1 MLLAERSGRVPPT
14 PPHPFSVESF
24 KTNPQ
29 ATSQITTKRGFPPCS
44 PPTASAATV
53 ITQPVIK
60 VICTQQDPEL
70 HMPSRI
76 FQPVAILQSRAKCFI
91 GKIPPRHSIPRRLA
105 QDPGAGTAAGESA
118 IQPDLSIN
126 LNLGDAELL

>member
-1 MLLAERSGRVPPT
+1 
-14 PPHPFSVESF
+14 
-24 KTNPQ
+24 
-29 ATSQITTKRGFPPCS
+29 
-44 PPTASAATV
+44 
-53 ITQPVIK
+53 
-60 VICTQQDPEL
+60 
-70 HMPSRI
+70 MPSRI